1 MHTFPFIPPT
11 YDNTNETVAGHVNSQ
26 QAMPT
31 DFGGAH
37 DKELVSFPNFSTTSC
52 LSANRKRPTVT
63 DVQVESEN
71 VIAVHN
77 LCATLED
84 ARTKYETS
92 IQHLHIYL
100 LQHRAQLDVEDD
112 HIRQLDHL

>member
-1 MHTFPFIPPT
+1 
-11 YDNTNETVAGHVNSQ
+11 VASHVNSQ

-37 DKELVSFPNFSTTSC
+37 DKEQVSFLNFSTKPSR

-71 VIAVHN
+71 VIVVHN

-84 ARTKYETS
+84 ARTKCETS
-92 IQHLHIYL
+92 IQYLHIDP

>member
-63 DVQVESEN
+63 DV
-71 VIAVHN
+71 
-77 LCATLED
+77 
-84 ARTKYETS
+84 
-92 IQHLHIYL
+92 
-100 LQHRAQLDVEDD
+100 
-112 HIRQLDHL
+112 